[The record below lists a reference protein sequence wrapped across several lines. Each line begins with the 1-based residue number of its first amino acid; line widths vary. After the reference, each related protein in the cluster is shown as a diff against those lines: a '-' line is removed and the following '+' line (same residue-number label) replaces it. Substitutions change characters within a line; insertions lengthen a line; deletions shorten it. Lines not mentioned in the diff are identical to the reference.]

1 LNTRIVYYLL
11 TVLLITFISCNKG
24 SNPADQPSFGVPAG
38 NNVIYALGNGYYG
51 GPADTYGIYTNNSD
65 TGGTQTPLIE
75 SKKTAFYCPNWTNE
89 DKVCFLSNYQGET
102 KKQIYS
108 INFDGTA
115 VRRISNDTLSEYSTL
130 DVSLVNGRLL
140 YTRNTGGGKQLCSN
154 NIQMNDEKV
163 LLSGAVSA
171 SWSPD
176 GRSIVY
182 SNSELNNN
190 GEKIMNLFL
199 MNADGTG
206 IIKITSNILP
216 QLTYSTPFI
225 SPGGNKILYTS
236 YRERLVTNTTLLSSL
251 TDVYTCNINGSNEQR
266 ITNSYPQ
273 TESWY
278 NANWSKD
285 GKKMLLIY
293 LYIRMPY
300 SLVVR
305 NTDNNSQI
313 QATYSWGM
321 MDADIK

>member
-1 LNTRIVYYLL
+1 
-11 TVLLITFISCNKG
+11 
-24 SNPADQPSFGVPAG
+24 
-38 NNVIYALGNGYYG
+38 
-51 GPADTYGIYTNNSD
+51 
-65 TGGTQTPLIE
+65 
-75 SKKTAFYCPNWTNE
+75 
-89 DKVCFLSNYQGET
+89 
-102 KKQIYS
+102 
-108 INFDGTA
+108 
-115 VRRISNDTLSEYSTL
+115 
-130 DVSLVNGRLL
+130 
-140 YTRNTGGGKQLCSN
+140 
-154 NIQMNDEKV
+154 MNDEKV